1 MVKIKDLPEE
11 QRPREKLIKFGPE
24 SLSDNELLAI
34 LIGSGTKGKSAIEIA
49 TNLLD
54 EYKTIKGLAGRRL
67 DEFMKINITF
77 RDMINC
83 KIFLYSSQINQ
94 GEINFIAKAMF

>member
-1 MVKIKDLPEE
+1 MNKEIL
-11 QRPREKLIKFGPE
+11 PREKLIKFGPE

-67 DEFMKINITF
+67 DEFMKIKGIKKAKIINIAAAF
-77 RDMINC
+77 EM
-83 KIFLYSSQINQ
+83 
-94 GEINFIAKAMF
+94 AKRIYFN